1 MVTLSG
7 RQNSDKWYSQ
17 HSSCFS
23 QTPQTWSN
31 ILHTR
36 PLRENIYNKIFL
48 HKNIWCIRRIFL
60 RVDAHFRAWL
70 KDDYNDIVCYDMRPK
85 TKLKSNLASPSRPT
99 ISHNTFTE
107 KIIYPDLEH
116 IFGSWVIFWP
126 VSLLEDDNVGVTRCF
141 LESAAPLS
149 SLLSSLLSQ
158 VLGAGES
165 NSK

>member
-1 MVTLSG
+1 MSLLIVFRWCYEAISNIIQSIKAPQSCFGHCNLFFIFLNLYNLTTFPAVCHNLYWCLTKSLEMVTLSG

-70 KDDYNDIVCYDMRPK
+70 KDDYNDIVCYE
-85 TKLKSNLASPSRPT
+85 TKNWNEIQSGLSEPP
-99 ISHNTFTE
+99 
-107 KIIYPDLEH
+107 YH
-116 IFGSWVIFWP
+116 I
-126 VSLLEDDNVGVTRCF
+126 T
-141 LESAAPLS
+141 
-149 SLLSSLLSQ
+149 
-158 VLGAGES
+158 
-165 NSK
+165 